1 MDKKTNIPSHV
12 RISVSNLFKEMK
24 SHNDAVQIPCVPVQK
39 WTVLLIEIPA
49 VLQKIS
55 ESLGEH
61 TLKSFTLSAN
71 QTVRGVFTSDILY
84 SLNDQKKCPSS
95 AGKTSNGK
103 INTHGSKSPN
113 SLKSSWRLL
122 LPLLKKFDEVK
133 FRSEAYKTS
142 ISNKTRNGEVQD
154 TEQSKF

>member
-1 MDKKTNIPSHV
+1 
-12 RISVSNLFKEMK
+12 MK
-24 SHNDAVQIPCVPVQK
+24 SHNDVVQIPCAPLQK

-84 SLNDQKKCPSS
+84 SIKNLPKEMSFLCRKNEQWQDKYTWIEIPEQSQEIMAPPAAVVKKS
-95 AGKTSNGK
+95 
-103 INTHGSKSPN
+103 
-113 SLKSSWRLL
+113 
-122 LPLLKKFDEVK
+122 DEVK
-133 FRSEAYKTS
+133 FRSETYKTS
-142 ISNKTRNGEVQD
+142 ISKKLEMEEVQD
-154 TEQSKF
+154 TEQSKY